1 MRAAAGALVLAA
13 IASCTVERDD
23 GLGAPCQADEDCP
36 EGFFCGAD
44 DAELQED
51 GRICVPEADC
61 DAGSF
66 GSFCAGPGFYSCVD
80 DQVTWT
86 SCEPGQC
93 EDDECAAEI
102 RPPLPSP

>member
-1 MRAAAGALVLAA
+1 MRATAGALLLAA
-13 IASCTVERDD
+13 IASSCTVERDD
-23 GLGAPCQADEDCP
+23 GLGTPCEADQDCP

-44 DAELQED
+44 DAEPQD
-51 GRICVPEADC
+51 DARICVPEAAC

-66 GSFCAGPGFYSCVD
+66 GSFCAGPGRYSCVD

-86 SCEPGQC
+86 SCEPGEC
-93 EDDECAAEI
+93 VDDECAER